1 MQNGKGSVW
10 AVILVVILLLAC
22 VGSCSSDSDDEYRK
36 TLESGQQKYYSG
48 QEMTR
53 EEYNAVKSFNK
64 WKENQGP
71 KTYSDWDN

>member
-1 MQNGKGSVW
+1 MDGKNSIWSVIG
-10 AVILVVILLLAC
+10 AFALILILIGA
-22 VGSCSSDSDDEYRK
+22 CSSDSDDDYRK
-36 TLESGQQKYYSG
+36 TLESGRAKYYTG

-64 WKENQGP
+64 WKSNQGT